1 LYTTRVDILLKIV
14 FHSNRKSIIDI
25 IPKLIIFD
33 FLDEKNEAFEETRKE
48 LISILVSKLDSK
60 DFEVYYNININRNL
74 IIQSVF

>member
-48 LISILVSKLDSK
+48 LLSILVSKLDSK

>member
-1 LYTTRVDILLKIV
+1 MYTTRVDILLKIV

-48 LISILVSKLDSK
+48 LLSILVSKLDSK

>member
-1 LYTTRVDILLKIV
+1 MYTTRVDILLKIV